1 MQKIEDKF
9 LTKVRMRLEE
19 EQAGKLRKAEVLTR
33 CRSTTE
39 CVPEPPGGDEADM
52 AVVSIEERLEH
63 LELCRISS
71 SVRSIEAA
79 LLTIELGRY
88 GDCLRCNQPIPS
100 RRLKALPAAILCRQC
115 QEAAEAGREE
125 RAWCRA

>member
-1 MQKIEDKF
+1 MQKIADKF
-9 LTKVRMRLEE
+9 LMKVRLRLEE

-33 CRSTTE
+33 CRNTTE

-52 AVVSIEERLEH
+52 AVVSIAERLEH

-79 LLTIELGRY
+79 LLAMELGRY

-100 RRLKALPAAILCRQC
+100 RRLRAIPAAILCREC
-115 QEAAEAGREE
+115 QEASETAREE
-125 RAWCRA
+125 RIWYRS